1 MLSNIIACVHGPDEN
16 ALKPRSYV
24 QSTKHLVFVKLEF
37 TLESKIECL
46 TKAWSRGMCTYFSF
60 VAEIVTVKFIRMM
73 LGYVHTGICQ
83 FRSLSFILSGKNN
96 YACSVF
102 FSRSK

>member
-1 MLSNIIACVHGPDEN
+1 MPSSNIIACVHGPDEN

-60 VAEIVTVKFIRMM
+60 VAEIVTIKFIRMM

-83 FRSLSFILSGKNN
+83 FRSLFCSF
-96 YACSVF
+96 
-102 FSRSK
+102 